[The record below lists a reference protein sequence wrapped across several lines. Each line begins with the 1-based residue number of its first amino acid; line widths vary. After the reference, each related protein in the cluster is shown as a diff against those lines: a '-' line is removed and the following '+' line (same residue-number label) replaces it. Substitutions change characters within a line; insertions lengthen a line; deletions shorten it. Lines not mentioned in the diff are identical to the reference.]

1 MNTTPIKNFATAARR
16 DLRQHVRDKASALGI
31 GKDGK
36 AAEAHASGDVL
47 IINGIPFPAAIG
59 RQRDAL
65 IKRITTEGYEAV
77 VDAMAYTLFNRFCAL
92 RFMEVNGYLPQRVFS
107 TAEGDGDTPDVL
119 RHALEVIEE
128 FWPTD
133 NILQKRARE
142 MKVAGDQDN
151 ALYSLLLNGQ
161 CNALSKSMPFLFQP
175 TGDFSELLMP
185 ENLLNTDSFVR
196 QLVTAVPEEDW
207 EEIEIV
213 GWLYQFYIAEKKD
226 EVMGRKKAVPKEDIP
241 AVTQLFTPHWIVR
254 YMVENSL
261 GRLWL
266 LNRPD
271 SKLREHMPYYIEG
284 DKEEEFLKIGSPEE
298 IKVLDPAV
306 GSGHILVYAFDLL
319 HRMYE
324 EDGYLAR
331 DIPRLILEHNLHGV
345 EIDERAAALASF
357 ALMMKARERDP
368 RYLRRENAAPPQV
381 CCLQE
386 IRWEEGELKG
396 YVDELDL
403 GGLFGQPMLKLLH
416 QFEEAK
422 NFGSLIQPCLDERM
436 IGFAR
441 RAIEAKDLGGQ
452 LFLRQT
458 HHKVLRVLEQAEI
471 LTQRYHVV
479 VANPPYMGAKQMD
492 APLLSFCENNYPLG
506 FADLFSC
513 FIERAET
520 LTKAGGIS
528 GLITMQGWLF
538 QPSFVDLRR
547 RVFAE
552 RRMSKCLHL
561 GAAAF
566 DTIGG
571 EVVKTVAFTLNTG
584 VISNTCVFFDLTIP
598 RGESRKEQ
606 AFLSSLASD
615 GPPPIQAVL
624 DTRLFLRIPGAP
636 AFYKNSEAM
645 VDVFETSPPL
655 GSLSALKAGLTT
667 GDNVAFQR
675 LWHEVSI
682 DNIFYG
688 CSSLDE
694 SGNRPERWYP
704 CSSGGEFRKW
714 YRKSSEIVDWQSNG
728 ERIRNFTNE
737 AGKLKSRPQN
747 TQYYFRRGFT
757 WNKLS
762 TSNFAVRLQ
771 ECGWIYDDT
780 SRCGYPNSERDFDRL
795 FAFLCSSV
803 SPFFLGLLNPS
814 MSFTSGDLGRLPI
827 IDLGD
832 LKYVTEE
839 AVSIARADWDNFE
852 TSWDFRD
859 QPLLRPGLKG
869 ATLEASWRNWEAQST
884 AAIRRMQELETEN
897 NRLFI
902 EAYGLEDELKPEVPK
917 DQITLGRAD
926 RETDVKAFLSYAIG
940 CMMGRYSLDHPGLIL
955 ANQGE
960 TVADYLERIG
970 KSADEITFPPDEDA
984 IVPVLDEAYFDDDCT
999 VRIEEF
1005 LKVTFG
1011 EATLKENLRFIA
1023 DALGIKGNETPNDAI
1038 RRYLATKFYKDHLNT
1053 KNRAYGY
1060 KNRPIYWMVTSGKE
1074 RAFQA
1079 LIYLHRYTPST
1090 LSRLRTGY
1098 LHPLQNK
1105 LRARVTDL
1113 EGGIETASTNAEKSR
1128 LTKQL
1133 TKLKKQQAELS
1144 TFDEEL
1150 HHYADM
1156 RIELDLDDGVKHN
1169 YGLFGNLLAEKKAVT
1184 GKK

>member
-16 DLRQHVRDKASALGI
+16 DLRQHVRDKAAALGI

-36 AAEAHASGDVL
+36 AAEAQVSGDVL

-65 IKRITTEGYEAV
+65 IKRIATEGYEAV

-107 TAEGDGDTPDVL
+107 TGEGDGDTPDVL
-119 RHALEVIEE
+119 RHALDVVEE
-128 FWPTD
+128 FWP
-133 NILQKRARE
+133 NEESFQQRARE
-142 MKVAGDQDN
+142 MKLAGDQDN

-161 CNALSKSMPFLFQP
+161 CNALSKSMPFMFQP

-196 QLVTAVPEEDW
+196 QLVTAIPEEDW

-284 DKEEEFLKIGSPEE
+284 DQENEFLKIGSPEE
-298 IKVLDPAV
+298 IKLLDPAV

-331 DIPRLILEHNLHGV
+331 DIPRLILEHNLYGV

-368 RYLRRENAAPPQV
+368 RYLRRESAAPPQV

-386 IRWEEGELKG
+386 IRWEEGELKS
-396 YVDELDL
+396 YIDELGL
-403 GGLFGQPMLKLLH
+403 GELFDQPMLKQLY

-422 NFGSLIQPCLDERM
+422 NFGSLIQPVLDQQA
-436 IGFAR
+436 IDFAR
-441 RAIEAKDLGGQ
+441 GVIEAKDMGGQ
-452 LFLRQT
+452 LFLRGT
-458 HHKVLRVLEQAEI
+458 HGRVLRVLEQAEM
-471 LTQRYHVV
+471 LCQRYHVV
-479 VANPPYMGAKQMD
+479 VANPPYMGGGAMNRSLADFVGTAFPAGK
-492 APLLSFCENNYPLG
+492 F
-506 FADLFSC
+506 DLFAA
-513 FIERAET
+513 FIQRSLN
-520 LTKAGGIS
+520 LTMPKGFVTM
-528 GLITMQGWLF
+528 ITMQSWMYLS
-538 QPSFVDLRR
+538 SFKDLREII
-547 RVFAE
+547 VKNHGF
-552 RRMSKCLHL
+552 
-561 GAAAF
+561 
-566 DTIGG
+566 IGG
-571 EVVKTVAFTLNTG
+571 VQIGYNSFPTLNSKIAQAVAFSLQSGGDPTQKAQFINLNDAPQSADKEQVFFQKKRDGLCYVVGTSRFLAIPGYPIAYQISDQVLAVFKKAQTLEVVAPPKQGSTLGDNG
-584 VISNTCVFFDLTIP
+584 
-598 RGESRKEQ
+598 R
-606 AFLSSLASD
+606 FLRLWWE
-615 GPPPIQAVL
+615 IQA
-624 DTRLFLRIPGAP
+624 AP
-636 AFYKNSEAM
+636 HKWL
-645 VDVFETSPPL
+645 PC
-655 GSLSALKAGLTT
+655 LKG
-667 GDNVAFQR
+667 GD
-675 LWHEVSI
+675 
-682 DNIFYG
+682 Y
-688 CSSLDE
+688 
-694 SGNRPERWYP
+694 
-704 CSSGGEFRKW
+704 RKW
-714 YRKSSEIVDWQSNG
+714 YGNKLFVVNWENDGALVRSTG
-728 ERIRNFTNE
+728 RATIRNADSLFLPCIEWGRITSSDVSFRIVE
-737 AGKLKSRPQN
+737 AGCFFESASGVLFPDADRAVEIL
-747 TQYYFRRGFT
+747 GF
-757 WNKLS
+757 L
-762 TSNFAVRLQ
+762 
-771 ECGWIYDDT
+771 
-780 SRCGYPNSERDFDRL
+780 NSK
-795 FAFLCSSV
+795 V
-803 SPFFLGLLNPS
+803 SISILAQLNP
-814 MSFTSGDLGRLPI
+814 TLTAQSGDLARLPVVKLPNNQI
-827 IDLGD
+827 GLADSC
-832 LKYVTEE
+832 
-839 AVSIARADWDNFE
+839 VSIARADWNNFE

-859 QPLLRPGLKG
+859 QSLLRPGLKG
-869 ATLEASWRNWEAQST
+869 ATLEASWRNWEAEST
-884 AAIRRMQELETEN
+884 ATIRQMRELETEN

-902 EAYGLEDELKPEVPK
+902 EAYGLEGELEPEVPE
-917 DQITLGRAD
+917 DQITLARAD
-926 RETDVKAFLSYAIG
+926 RETDVKSFLSYAIG
-940 CMMGRYSLDHPGLIL
+940 CMMGRYSLDQPGLIL

-960 TVADYLERIG
+960 TVADYLEKVG
-970 KSADEITFPPDEDA
+970 KSAGEITFPPDDDA

-1011 EATLKENLRFIA
+1011 EDTLAENLRFIA
-1023 DALGIKGNETPNDAI
+1023 DALGIKANETPNDAI

-1113 EGGIETASTNAEKSR
+1113 ESGIETASSNAEKSS

-1169 YGLFGNLLAEKKAVT
+1169 YALFGNLLAEKKAVT
-1184 GKK
+1184 GEK